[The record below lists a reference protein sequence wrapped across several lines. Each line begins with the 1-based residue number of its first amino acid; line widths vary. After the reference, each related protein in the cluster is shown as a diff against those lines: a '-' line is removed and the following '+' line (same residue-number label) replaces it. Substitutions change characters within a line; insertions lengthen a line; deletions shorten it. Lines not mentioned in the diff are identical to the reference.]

1 MSMLEEFKIMLALIA
16 LLMFFVLLYF
26 YIGDEE

>member
-16 LLMFFVLLYF
+16 LLMTFVLLYF

>member
-1 MSMLEEFKIMLALIA
+1 MNMLEEFKIMLALIA
-16 LLMFFVLLYF
+16 LLMFFVLMYF

>member
-16 LLMFFVLLYF
+16 LLMFFVLMYF